1 MESLRRI
8 SDRSLDDIIF
18 PSKSEFTF
26 PNKIKREP
34 SDFATHDS
42 NYGENKLKDQE
53 FGKKICALK
62 NTKKLKKLK
71 GKKNKDADTSV
82 LPNQQLKPFSCEIC
96 SKSYTIYNKLNE
108 HIRFAHERKNK
119 EISSVHEQQNK
130 LHKCDICGKSYFVY
144 SRLKRHISVV
154 HEG

>member
-18 PSKSEFTF
+18 PPKSELTF

-34 SDFATHDS
+34 SDFDTKDI
-42 NYGENKLKDQE
+42 NYSGNKLKNQE
-53 FGKKICALK
+53 FDKKTGSLK
-62 NTKKLKKLK
+62 KTKKLKKLK
-71 GKKNKDADTSV
+71 GKKIKVTDKSV
-82 LPNQQLKPFSCEIC
+82 LPNQQLKPFNCEIC
-96 SKSYTIYNKLNE
+96 GKSYTIYNKLNE
-108 HIRFAHERKNK
+108 HIRFAHERKTE

>member
-8 SDRSLDDIIF
+8 SDRSLDDIKF
-18 PSKSEFTF
+18 PSKSEF
-26 PNKIKREP
+26 NLQYKIKREP
-34 SDFATHDS
+34 SDFDTHDS
-42 NYGENKLKDQE
+42 NYSDNKLQNQE
-53 FGKKICALK
+53 FGMKKVALN

-71 GKKNKDADTSV
+71 GKNNKDEDTAMP
-82 LPNQQLKPFSCEIC
+82 PNQQLKPFSCEIC

-108 HIRFAHERKNK
+108 HIRFAHERKNG